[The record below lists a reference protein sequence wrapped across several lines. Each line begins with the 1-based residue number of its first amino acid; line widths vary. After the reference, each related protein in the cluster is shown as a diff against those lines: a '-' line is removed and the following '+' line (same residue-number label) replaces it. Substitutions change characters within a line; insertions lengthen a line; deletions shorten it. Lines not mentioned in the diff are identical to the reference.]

1 MGYFDGAVL
10 NGVVGLGHI
19 QGVLFRD
26 EGLWLNSEAI
36 HHAGEWDGG
45 RISKGLVQHAQR
57 DEGVEVGFPGGSG
70 HDAHERPEVDSVL
83 NIAFEVGREA
93 TGGINLVLGVAGAA

>member
-1 MGYFDGAVL
+1 
-10 NGVVGLGHI
+10 
-19 QGVLFRD
+19 
-26 EGLWLNSEAI
+26 
-36 HHAGEWDGG
+36 
-45 RISKGLVQHAQR
+45 VQHAQR
-57 DEGVEVGFPGGSG
+57 DKGVEVGFPGGSG